1 MATFARIDKNN
12 IVKSIHEVDD
22 EHLLNEEGKEE
33 EVFGIVYLN
42 NILGVG
48 FTWIQTSYTG
58 VFRKNY
64 AKIGDTYDETRDAF
78 ISPKPYPSWT
88 LNEDSCQ
95 WEPSEARLDDRK
107 DYNWNE
113 YNETWD
119 LVEDSGDPPVIDEKD
134 KRI

>member
-107 DYNWNE
+107 DYKWNE
-113 YNETWD
+113 DNETWD

>member
-64 AKIGDTYDETRDAF
+64 GRVGDTYDETRDAF

-95 WEPSEARLDDRK
+95 WEPSEARPDDRK
-107 DYNWNE
+107 DYKWNE
-113 YNETWD
+113 DNETWD
-119 LVEDSGDPPVIDEKD
+119 LAEDSGDPPVIDEKD
-134 KRI
+134 KRS